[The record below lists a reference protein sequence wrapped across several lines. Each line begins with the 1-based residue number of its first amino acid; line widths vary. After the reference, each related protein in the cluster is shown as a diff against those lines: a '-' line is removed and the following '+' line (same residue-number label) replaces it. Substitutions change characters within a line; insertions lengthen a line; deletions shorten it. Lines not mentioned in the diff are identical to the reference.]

1 MSTTERTSDEV
12 GVGWPGTVG
21 ETLVPAE
28 ARVSMPGIEGDVGWG
43 DR

>member
-12 GVGWPGTVG
+12 GVGWPVTVG
-21 ETLVPAE
+21 ETLPPAE
-28 ARVSMPGIEGDVGWG
+28 ATVTMPGVEGDVGWG